1 MPVNRKKKSSGRGKR
16 KLLMKKG
23 SKHSGSFSK
32 ENYQSIEDFPPLSPP
47 LKDCCFCF
55 FPDKMIKAK
64 WFLLGLVNPFTLKI
78 ANKLLKELRS
88 YKSWTSGSFGSSG
101 MQLKTNRELEF
112 SKILLISNFWPTV
125 KNWLRMQTFLCANFG
140 ICYNLIQLH

>member
-1 MPVNRKKKSSGRGKR
+1 
-16 KLLMKKG
+16 MKKG
-23 SKHSGSFSK
+23 AKHSGSFSK
-32 ENYQSIEDFPPLSPP
+32 ENLQSIEDFPLLTPSERL
-47 LKDCCFCF
+47 LLLL

-101 MQLKTNRELEF
+101 SFVL
-112 SKILLISNFWPTV
+112 
-125 KNWLRMQTFLCANFG
+125 FG
-140 ICYNLIQLH
+140 

>member
-1 MPVNRKKKSSGRGKR
+1 
-16 KLLMKKG
+16 MKKG
-23 SKHSGSFSK
+23 AKHSGSFSK
-32 ENYQSIEDFPPLSPP
+32 ENLQSIEDFPLLTPSERL
-47 LKDCCFCF
+47 LLLL

-140 ICYNLIQLH
+140 ICYHLIQLHKITSFVLLWLWISNHKHN